1 MFNPEILIVDVDGV
15 LTPGNFYYSENGK
28 IIKSFGADD
37 SDALKLI
44 SDYIK
49 VIFVSGDK
57 RGFSISEKRIKD
69 MGYNLNFVSTLKRI
83 DWIKERYNPNKV
95 IYIGDGIFDFLVMKE
110 VGYSICIKDGDEL
123 ALKYANYITSNKG
136 GDRAIAECVRH
147 IFKIFFNTKSIED
160 IIILKSQNNDKDS

>member
-1 MFNPEILIVDVDGV
+1 MFCPEILIIDVDGV

-57 RGFSISEKRIKD
+57 RGFSISEKRIND

-95 IYIGDGIFDFLVMKE
+95 IYIGDGIFDFLVMKL
-110 VGYSICIKDGDEL
+110 S
-123 ALKYANYITSNKG
+123 
-136 GDRAIAECVRH
+136 
-147 IFKIFFNTKSIED
+147 
-160 IIILKSQNNDKDS
+160 IILEAHSFLSK